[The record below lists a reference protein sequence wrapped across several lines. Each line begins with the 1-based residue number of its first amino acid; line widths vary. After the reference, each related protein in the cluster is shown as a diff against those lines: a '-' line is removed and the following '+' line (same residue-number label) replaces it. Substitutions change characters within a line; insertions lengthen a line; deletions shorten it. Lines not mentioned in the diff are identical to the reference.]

1 MIRVLNRP
9 TVQSLIVPVIF
20 FALLTAI
27 TARITIPL
35 PFTVVPITAQ
45 TLAVLLS
52 GLVLGSRA
60 GAMSQMLY
68 LAAIAAGVP
77 VSAAGLGGPA
87 AFLTPTAGYLIA
99 FVPAAFLAGYV
110 LQRLIINQGQKP
122 QTLLIHIIASVCG
135 MVVIYTG
142 GVAWLSIVL
151 GNFPIALQ
159 QGVLPFIGVDV
170 AKAIVAALVAG
181 GGRLLFFP
189 PTAQ

>member
-1 MIRVLNRP
+1 MIRSSARP
-9 TVQSLIVPVIF
+9 TTNTLVLPVIF
-20 FALLTAI
+20 FAMLTAL

-60 GAMSQMLY
+60 GATSQMLY
-68 LAAIAAGVP
+68 LAAIVAGVP

-110 LQRLIINQGQKP
+110 LERLIINQGQTRP
-122 QTLLIHIIASVCG
+122 TLLIHIIASISG
-135 MVVIYTG
+135 MVVIYVG
-142 GVAWLSIVL
+142 
-151 GNFPIALQ
+151 
-159 QGVLPFIGVDV
+159 
-170 AKAIVAALVAG
+170 
-181 GGRLLFFP
+181 
-189 PTAQ
+189 